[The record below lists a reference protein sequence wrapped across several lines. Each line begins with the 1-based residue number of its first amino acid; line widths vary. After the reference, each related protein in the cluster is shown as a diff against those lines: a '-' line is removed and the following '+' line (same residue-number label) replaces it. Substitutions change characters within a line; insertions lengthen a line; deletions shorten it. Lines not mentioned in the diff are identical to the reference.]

1 MFPFIWW
8 LGEPPAPPV
17 DAGSHEGGGDFLR
30 RRVIMATSAMARK
43 TGTPAS
49 AVAWYYA
56 QAAYIELDGSG
67 LVATWRDRGPRGYHL
82 TALLEAER
90 PNWEASGG
98 WSAAKSSVQF
108 PGGKNLGSSGDIATL
123 FNGSDVPYWAVATM
137 QVTSLATER
146 TVLSWDDA
154 STVQSKHAFTATN
167 GFSSLGRVDDAA
179 GTATA
184 TAAAGGV
191 GLGHRRVGWSF
202 AGTTVNAWVD
212 LEQVLSGAACNVGT
226 CTFTRLRVGDGLGAG
241 DSLAGRIVELVVG
254 TGTLSQADWL
264 RYYYY
269 SLGEWA

>member
-56 QAAYIELDGSG
+56 QAAYIDTDANG
-67 LVATWRDRGPRGYHL
+67 LVTAWRDRGPRGYHL
-82 TALLEAER
+82 SASVEAER
-90 PNWEASGG
+90 PTWEAAG
-98 WSAAKSSVQF
+98 WSATKSSVQF
-108 PGGKNLGSSGDIATL
+108 PGAKNVGMTAPLGTL
-123 FNGSDVPYWAVATM
+123 FNGSDVPYWVVATV
-137 QVTSLATER
+137 QVTDLTTDR
-146 TVLSWDDA
+146 TIVAWDDGA
-154 STVQSKHAFTATN
+154 TAQSKHYIADTS
-167 GFSSLGRVDDAA
+167 GFAALTRTDDGASS
-179 GTATA
+179 ATA
-184 TAAAGGV
+184 SAAAGGT
-191 GLGHRRVGWSF
+191 GTGHRRLGWSF

-212 LEQVLSGAACNVGT
+212 LQQVMSATACNVGT
-226 CTFTRLRVGDGLGAG
+226 CSFTRLRIGEGLGAT
-241 DSLAGRIVELVVG
+241 DSLVGRVAEVVIG